1 MLLSRLQQDNEYFLN
16 HGNRSIKSL
25 WAGSVKDQ
33 IEKMKEL
40 WNSVEEKP
48 EWLTMQQILDY
59 EKKMAA

>member
-16 HGNRSIKSL
+16 HGNRSIKRL

-48 EWLTMQQILDY
+48 EWLSWQEILDY